1 MAQQSE
7 IREGTREMLSPGNVN
22 ERLEQAVAERPQAR
36 YLLDLRIVARAVL
49 IAAGLTIVCAILFSV
64 GLAAFVLVVSFFASW
79 ILMSLRTYDRR
90 RPTRSAS
97 DGDEGGENSEEG

>member
-7 IREGTREMLSPGNVN
+7 VREGAREMLSRGNVN

-49 IAAGLTIVCAILFSV
+49 IAAVLAIVCAILFSV
-64 GLAAFVLVVSFFASW
+64 RLAAFVLVVSFFASW

-90 RPTRSAS
+90 RPTRSANG
-97 DGDEGGENSEEG
+97 GDEDGEGSEDE